1 MERHTC
7 RVVIIRV
14 LYSLDLNK
22 QTDFTDEEL
31 DFQIG
36 YAIDPINDVELPLN
50 LDNYELTKN
59 NLSFI
64 KESIKNIILNIEEI
78 DTIIEKNLQKYTIS
92 RFNYVDRAIIR
103 LAAYEL
109 KNKLAPSQVVINEAI
124 ELTKEY
130 SNLDDDLQV
139 KFNNKV
145 LDNISKG
152 LSNE

>member
-7 RVVIIRV
+7 RIVIIRV
-14 LYSLDLNK
+14 LYSFDLNK
-22 QTDFTDEEL
+22 HFDFTDEEL
-31 DFQIG
+31 EYQIG
-36 YAIDPINDVELPLN
+36 YAIDPLNDVELPLN

-64 KESIKNIILNIEEI
+64 KESIKSIVNNLSEI
-78 DTIIEKNLQKYTIS
+78 DSIIENHLQKYTIS

-103 LAAYEL
+103 LATYEL
-109 KNKLAPSQVVINEAI
+109 KNKLAPEQVIINEAL

-152 LSNE
+152 LRNE

>member
-7 RVVIIRV
+7 RIVIIRV
-14 LYSLDLNK
+14 LYSFDLNK
-22 QTDFTDEEL
+22 YFDFTDEEL
-31 DFQIG
+31 EYQIG
-36 YAIDPINDVELPLN
+36 YAIDPLNDVELPLN

-64 KESIKNIILNIEEI
+64 KESIKSIVNNLSEI
-78 DTIIEKNLQKYTIS
+78 DSIIENHLQKYTIS

-103 LAAYEL
+103 LATYEL
-109 KNKLAPSQVVINEAI
+109 KNKLAPEQVIINEAL

>member
-31 DFQIG
+31 DYQIG

-64 KESIKNIILNIEEI
+64 KESIKSIILNIDEI

-103 LAAYEL
+103 LATYEL

>member
-7 RVVIIRV
+7 RIVIIRV

-22 QTDFTDEEL
+22 NFDFTEDEL
-31 DFQIG
+31 DYQIG
-36 YAIDPINDVELPLN
+36 YAIDPLNDVELPLN
-50 LDNYELTKN
+50 LDDYELTKN

-64 KESIKNIILNIEEI
+64 KETIKNILLNIEDI
-78 DTIIEKNLQKYTIS
+78 DKIIESSLQKYTLS

-103 LAAYEL
+103 LATYEL
-109 KNKLAPSQVVINEAI
+109 KNQLAPNQVIINEAL

-152 LSNE
+152 LNNE

>member
-31 DFQIG
+31 DYQIG

-78 DTIIEKNLQKYTIS
+78 NTIIEKNLQKYTIS

-103 LAAYEL
+103 LATYEL

-152 LSNE
+152 LNNE

>member
-103 LAAYEL
+103 LATYEL

>member
-103 LAAYEL
+103 LATYEL

-145 LDNISKG
+145 LDNINKG
-152 LSNE
+152 LNNE

>member
-31 DFQIG
+31 DYQIG

-103 LAAYEL
+103 LATYEL

>member
-22 QTDFTDEEL
+22 QTDFTDEDL
-31 DFQIG
+31 DYQIG

-103 LAAYEL
+103 LATYEL